1 MVRFISG
8 EYKTNF
14 QKVCKALN
22 IVSST
27 SMPKGMHI
35 EQLSAKPDSFI
46 KGLNIPISFMVR
58 EEGDGEIAERR
69 RPLLV
74 RDWPKCKRVTLMR
87 NALVQGI
94 EVTIALIHCVE
105 SNTKVAQ
112 RKGPT
117 WMSSWES
124 KRITKIQNALFQGTE
139 VTIAPMEYPESIT
152 KIDQR

>member
-58 EEGDGEIAERR
+58 EESDGEIAERR

-74 RDWPKCKRVTLMR
+74 RDWPKCKCVTMMQ
-87 NALVQGI
+87 NALVEDI
-94 EVTIALIHCVE
+94 KVTIGFIHCVE
-105 SNTKVAQ
+105 SNTKAAQ
-112 RKGPT
+112 RHRPN
-117 WMSSWES
+117 WMSSWQER
-124 KRITKIQNALFQGTE
+124 KRITKMQHALFQGIE
-139 VTIAPMEYPESIT
+139 ITIALIE
-152 KIDQR
+152 